1 MRSGILYIVLFV
13 SGTSAFGLQQSGD
26 KLPRFEVASVKPAKP
41 GNVVA
46 PQSPTPG
53 RLTLMGVPMQALIQY
68 AFRAPRYQLSGG
80 PKWFESE
87 KYDMVATMPANTVYA
102 TRRLMMQDLLRE
114 RFHLAA
120 HRKKKELPGYALM
133 QSRNG
138 PKFQVEKREMRDGDG
153 GIGGEGPGRI
163 GGIKVSAFDLA
174 EVLSDYLGR
183 PVQDETGIDG
193 LFDFKLIWT
202 PDETPRE
209 QNPAEQYA
217 PVDPNG
223 ATIFAAIQEQLGLRL
238 VSQKGSIE
246 MLVID
251 RVDRVPSE
259 N

>member
-1 MRSGILYIVLFV
+1 MRSGILYVLLV
-13 SGTSAFGLQQSGD
+13 LGAMAQSAD
-26 KLPRFEVASVKPAKP
+26 KLPRFEVVSVKPAKP
-41 GNVVA
+41 GTTA
-46 PQSPTPG
+46 PPPGPTPG

-80 PKWFESE
+80 PKWLDSD
-87 KYDMVATMPANTVYA
+87 KYDVVATMPANTVYA

-114 RFHLAA
+114 RFHLIT
-120 HRKKKELPGYALM
+120 HREKKELPVYALM

-138 PKFQVEKREMRDGDG
+138 PRFQVEKREKRDGDG
-153 GIGGEGPGRI
+153 RIGGGGPGRI
-163 GGIKVSAFDLA
+163 GGIKVSAFDVA
-174 EVLSDYLGR
+174 EVLSDYLDR
-183 PVQDETGIDG
+183 PVLDATGIDG

-209 QNPAEQYA
+209 LNPAEQHP

-223 ATIFAAIQEQLGLRL
+223 ASIFAAISEQLGLRL
-238 VSQKGSIE
+238 VPQKGSVD

-251 RVDRVPSE
+251 HVDRVPIE